1 MDNTEFVNAYINK
14 LVTEVGE
21 AAKARVL
28 LSTQLEFTSKQLETL
43 LQITQELKAENEEL
57 KKTIE
62 QQSLTPEPV
71 IDNSTDRF
79 VTSEVKYKKKK
90 KDGEDF

>member
-28 LSTQLEFTSKQLETL
+28 LSTQLEFTAKQLETL
-43 LQITQELKAENEEL
+43 LQVTQELQAENEEL
-57 KKTIE
+57 KAKLAE
-62 QQSLTPEPV
+62 HAPEPV
-71 IDNSTDRF
+71 IDNSTDKF

>member
-28 LSTQLEFTSKQLETL
+28 LSTQLEFTAKQLETL
-43 LQITQELKAENEEL
+43 LQVTQELQAENEEL
-57 KKTIE
+57 KAK
-62 QQSLTPEPV
+62 LAEPDITGPT

-79 VTSEVKYKKKK
+79 VTSDVKYKKKK

>member
-28 LSTQLEFTSKQLETL
+28 FSTQLEFTAKQLETL
-43 LQITQELKAENEEL
+43 LQVTQELQAENEEL
-57 KKTIE
+57 KAKLAE
-62 QQSLTPEPV
+62 PAPEPV
-71 IDNSTDRF
+71 IDNSTDKF

-90 KDGEDF
+90 KDDEDF

>member
-28 LSTQLEFTSKQLETL
+28 LSTQLEFTGKQLEQL
-43 LQITQELKAENEEL
+43 VAICEELRKENEEL
-57 KKTIE
+57 KAKLAESDVTG
-62 QQSLTPEPV
+62 PE
-71 IDNSTDRF
+71 IDYPADRF
-79 VTSEVKYKKKK
+79 VTSEVKYNKKKK
-90 KDGEDF
+90 KDEDF